1 MNPFK
6 IFLNAIS
13 RSLRPCS
20 ATSVIE
26 QSPLDHPDI
35 SAMDLQQ
42 LADLPMPYLPMAR
55 SLKAEAQPELM
66 PLARCA

>member
-6 IFLNAIS
+6 IFLNTMT

-20 ATSVIE
+20 AASVIE
-26 QSPLDHPDI
+26 QSPLDHQDI
-35 SAMDLQQ
+35 SAMDLRQ
-42 LADLPMPYLPMAR
+42 LADLPMPYLPMGV
-55 SLKAEAQPELM
+55 KAEAQPEPI

>member
-6 IFLNAIS
+6 IFLNATT

-20 ATSVIE
+20 ATSLIE

-35 SAMDLQQ
+35 SAMDLRQI
-42 LADLPMPYLPMAR
+42 ADLPMPYLPTAT
-55 SLKAEAQPELM
+55 SLKAEAQPERM

>member
-42 LADLPMPYLPMAR
+42 LADLPMPYLPMDVR
-55 SLKAEAQPELM
+55 TEAQPEPI

>member
-6 IFLNAIS
+6 IFLNATT
-13 RSLRPCS
+13 RSLRLCS

-26 QSPLDHPDI
+26 QSPLDHLDI
-35 SAMDLQQ
+35 RAMDLQQ
-42 LADLPMPYLPMAR
+42 LADLPMPYLPMDV
-55 SLKAEAQPELM
+55 KAEPEPI